1 MLTLNVSVVCLR
13 QISITGIR
21 FTPELMRDDSL
32 REGASAAFSSFVDT
46 LLACAPN
53 LKTLQ
58 LGHVKKWDESSE
70 NDPALTITAAAKELQ
85 TLVLERFAVTATS
98 FQAMEAPK
106 LQSLRILAE
115 ARGWR
120 MNTTPHQSLRDEAGK
135 SIKDA
140 IQALFPSAK
149 INAPLPKEDQE

>member
-1 MLTLNVSVVCLR
+1 MCDHPDEYRSGENLQGWGWGEEFGEKDLASYAGVRPAVENVMR
-13 QISITGIR
+13 AG
-21 FTPELMRDDSL
+21 TP
-32 REGASAAFSSFVDT
+32 
-46 LLACAPN
+46 CQP
-53 LKTLQ
+53 
-58 LGHVKKWDESSE
+58 
-70 NDPALTITAAAKELQ
+70 
-85 TLVLERFAVTATS
+85 
-98 FQAMEAPK
+98 MEAPK